1 MQLFQSSGGVDL
13 DDLLE
18 QEFEDLLKV
27 ARGALQALQ
36 LNRFGVGNSTL
47 VDSPLNGGLKRAEGL
62 LSGLQ
67 DLSLVDLEYFGR
79 DLVRSFWSVT
89 ISFVLRLIEDSVV
102 LVYTLPVKEKQEL
115 VFGLVKPALDF
126 QPPLGDY

>member
-62 LSGLQ
+62 LSGFQ

-89 ISFVLRLIEDSVV
+89 ISFVLLLSEDPVV
-102 LVYTLPVKEKQEL
+102 LVYTIPVKEKQEL

>member
-1 MQLFQSSGGVDL
+1 MRNF
-13 DDLLE
+13 
-18 QEFEDLLKV
+18 
-27 ARGALQALQ
+27 
-36 LNRFGVGNSTL
+36 TL

-67 DLSLVDLEYFGR
+67 DLSLVDLECFGR

-89 ISFVLRLIEDSVV
+89 ISFVLWLIENSVV

-115 VFGLVKPALDF
+115 VFSLVKPALYL